1 MQNNMK
7 EKADKGVALITTVEA
22 YNYRATMS
30 GDEGGETDFIGSDSG
45 DETDA
50 NLYWLRCYG
59 SMLMIYLCF

>member
-1 MQNNMK
+1 MK
-7 EKADKGVALITTVEA
+7 KKADKGVALITTVEA

-50 NLYWLRCYG
+50 NLY
-59 SMLMIYLCF
+59 